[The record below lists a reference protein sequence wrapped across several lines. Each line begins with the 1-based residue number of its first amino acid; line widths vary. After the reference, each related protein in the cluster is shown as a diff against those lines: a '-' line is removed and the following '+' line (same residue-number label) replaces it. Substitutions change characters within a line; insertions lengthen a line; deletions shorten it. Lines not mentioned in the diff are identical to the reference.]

1 MKEKVKEVCMD
12 QIKNFEKSFEK
23 FATYVLSSIDRLK
36 IEIKELRNEM
46 NMVRNEIGEN
56 TEKMRK
62 ELEDLKRRMDRV
74 EDELSKVRNE
84 IGENTKELEDLK
96 RRIDRI
102 EDEVFLI
109 RSDRLARAEAEEVI
123 LRERREYEYTDLN
136 PIYGPDPTGF
146 NAFGKVLSER
156 I

>member
-109 RSDRLARAEAEEVI
+109 RSDRLAKIEIGKRVYQKDRGYI
-123 LRERREYEYTDLN
+123 IDLD
-136 PIYGPDPTGF
+136 PIYGPDPTGL
-146 NAFGKVLSER
+146 NAFDKVLSER